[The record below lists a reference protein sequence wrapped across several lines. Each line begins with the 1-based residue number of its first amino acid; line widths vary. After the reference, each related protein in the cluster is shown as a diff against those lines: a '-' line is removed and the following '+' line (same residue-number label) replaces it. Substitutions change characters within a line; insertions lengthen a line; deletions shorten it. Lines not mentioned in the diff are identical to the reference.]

1 VPTPQKPAIER
12 TTQALVDGV
21 DQTLDTVGELL
32 VTIIK
37 RLGQLLPPRR

>member
-1 VPTPQKPAIER
+1 VATPQKPAIEQ

-21 DQTLDTVGELL
+21 DHTLDTVGELL